1 MLRPLLVLSI
11 LSICSARPNDFLLQ
25 NILRALCEEGQV
37 RVDDVCRDISD
48 NIADAP
54 LNAPN
59 LGPQNMITVP
69 PNCPPGQEWI
79 NGQCRD
85 VWRAA
90 ASAPDLET
98 QNMITVPNNCPPG
111 QQWINGQCRDVW
123 RGGDLADS
131 EEFRKLLESM
141 WPKSAYVR
149 NSRQVEDYEDN
160 ILADFNIEDDPTRNI
175 ISVPNHCPE
184 GYKPDAY
191 GICRRQL

>member
-123 RGGDLADS
+123 RGGDLAYLKMDETLNDDETLQVNPVDLEADKS
-131 EEFRKLLESM
+131 ELASGKVPFRIT
-141 WPKSAYVR
+141 
-149 NSRQVEDYEDN
+149 N
-160 ILADFNIEDDPTRNI
+160 
-175 ISVPNHCPE
+175 VPNHCPR
-184 GYKPDAY
+184 GYRPDAH
-191 GICRRQL
+191 GVCRREL